1 MFSGGIDST
10 YVLYQALTQTSL
22 AVHTHHVQ
30 LVNQVEPRWKQEHK
44 AVSDILSICLRYR
57 QFSHSSS
64 MFSHSPQHRI
74 LGWDSDIQL
83 LAASRV
89 APNLPRNTPTSK
101 IWVVL
106 GWTKDSLSRE
116 IVRDRVDRNV
126 VPDLWKALCNSL
138 PGTSRECVSDQIL
151 FPLLHLT
158 KVEIIHGLP
167 TNLLELTWSCR
178 TPNMDKPCGE
188 CHACRLKFK
197 ALNLKGD

>member
-10 YVLYQALTQTSL
+10 YVLHQALTQTSL
-22 AVHTHHVQ
+22 SIHVHHVH
-30 LVNQVEPRWKQEHK
+30 LINQVEPRWKYEYK
-44 AVSDILSICLRYR
+44 AMSEILNVCLRHR
-57 QFSHSSS
+57 QFSHSTST
-64 MFSHSPQHRI
+64 FSHSPQHRI

-89 APNLPRNTPTSK
+89 VPNLPRNTPTSK
-101 IWVVL
+101 AWVVL

-116 IVRDRVDRNV
+116 IVRDRVNRNV
-126 VPDLWKALCNSL
+126 VPNLWKSLCDSL
-138 PGTSRECVSDQIL
+138 PGDSREAVSEQVL

-158 KVEIIHGLP
+158 KAEIVRDLP
-167 TNLLELTWSCR
+167 SNLLKLTWSCR
-178 TPNMDKPCGE
+178 TPNIDKPCGE